1 MKTETLGIGLQRLKV
16 ELWAKQAHLAQGG
29 LCHPRTREEQ
39 EKYGAEDSGFWKY
52 LDHPLN
58 PTCLK
63 VREVFPDVAY
73 SFNLLQLDIT

>member
-1 MKTETLGIGLQRLKV
+1 MGKTGTFSSR
-16 ELWAKQAHLAQGG
+16 WAVPPSYKG
-29 LCHPRTREEQ
+29 RTGKARK
-39 EKYGAEDSGFWKY
+39 EKYNAEDSGFWKY

-73 SFNLLQLDIT
+73 SFNLLQLDII